1 MNELNILQK
10 QTEIDFLCLEDAID
24 SYLQGDEIA
33 YLEDGDA
40 SSGDS
45 FFETVLKK
53 LNEIFE
59 RIKETITNIFT
70 KKENEEKIQKVN
82 EAIKKDPA
90 LGKKKVKLRD
100 HSKEKELD
108 KKTMSEIGDVKTVGQ
123 LAVKMDSY
131 RKQRNKAIA
140 IGATVTVTLAFV
152 GSKLLKKKDQ
162 QISELTAQN
171 KEQRTL
177 ITRLGNRNNSLRTK
191 LSATKGK
198 LKDTK
203 ANLDLVTKER
213 DAYKQKVNPV
223 VKAQVT
229 VASTKAKANSKVEE
243 IQNEIRVNQEITKAT
258 AECAKNLA
266 NTIVTESKEA
276 LSVITSSEKS
286 ITEKVSGA
294 VKSGKHV
301 KEAVTKVGSGTA
313 KGIKNIIASKS
324 EALETA
330 KKQYADLKT
339 EFHSDS
345 VTPERKKEIQKDAK
359 KIYETIK
366 QLQNEISGLK
376 DR

>member
-82 EAIKKDPA
+82 EAIKKDPT

-177 ITRLGNRNNSLRTK
+177 ITRLGNRNNSLRAK
-191 LSATKGK
+191 LNATKGK

-203 ANLDLVTKER
+203 ANLDIVTKER

-294 VKSGKHV
+294 VKSGKHM
-301 KEAVTKVGSGTA
+301 KEAVTKVGGGTA

-324 EALETA
+324 EALENA